1 MYKNIEL
8 INSVEHKKGA
18 IKDVIDYSFSKELS
32 NCLVTVS
39 EFFEACKDYPIL
51 FAKDANNEWFASIM
65 LGLKEKENLCVDEA
79 GNWKSSKYI
88 PAFIRR
94 YPFVFVSDKD
104 KLALA
109 YDTTYKTTKDEN
121 PTKAFFDENGN
132 NSEFLNATLRFL
144 TNFQAD
150 ALSTSKFVAE
160 LEKLEL
166 LEQKSA
172 SIKTQ
177 SNETI
182 TINGFFVVNED
193 KLKNLNEKKKGDLC
207 KRGAIPLITAHLIS
221 LSNIK
226 KLSL

>member
-1 MYKNIEL
+1 MYKSIEL
-8 INSVEHKKGA
+8 INSIEHKNGA
-18 IKDVIDYSFSKELS
+18 VKDVTDYSFSKELS

-51 FAKDANNEWFASIM
+51 FAKDSKNEWFASVM
-65 LGLKEKENLCVDEA
+65 LGLKEKDNLSIDEK
-79 GNWKSSKYI
+79 GNWKSGKYI

-109 YDTTYKTTKDEN
+109 YDSTYKTTKEAN

-132 NSEFLNATLRFL
+132 NSEFLNGTLRFL

-150 ALSTSKFVAE
+150 ALSTAKFVSE

-172 SIKTQ
+172 TIKTL

-182 TINGFFVVNED
+182 TINGFFVLNED
-193 KLKNLNEKKKGDLC
+193 KLKNLNEKKKSDLC

-221 LSNIK
+221 LSNIR
-226 KLSL
+226 KLFL

>member
-1 MYKNIEL
+1 MYKSIEL
-8 INSVEHKKGA
+8 INSIEHKNGA
-18 IKDVIDYSFSKELS
+18 VKDVTDYSFSKELS

-51 FAKDANNEWFASIM
+51 FAKDAKNEWFASVM
-65 LGLKEKENLCVDEA
+65 LGLKDKDNLSVEEN
-79 GNWKSSKYI
+79 GSWKSGKYI

-109 YDTTYKTTKDEN
+109 YDSTYKATKEAN

-150 ALSTSKFVAE
+150 ALSTAKFVSE

-172 SIKTQ
+172 SIKTP

-193 KLKNLNEKKKGDLC
+193 KLKNLSEKKKSDLC

-221 LSNIK
+221 LSNIR